1 MSSKPNSSNYNN
13 IIKFVDNIG
22 HTPRKHTKKTVFS
35 LVGVSIIILSIICSG
50 ALLTYFASIS
60 VDVSVE
66 GVIFVDGQEGA
77 TINEQVSCMVG
88 NINTTDHN
96 ISNEHTALTYKLDF
110 NVSGV
115 TEGMQVTILNET
127 FHQIDNITIPP
138 GQTVDFHIRYY
149 VLPDADPEDTYTAT
163 INIEYME
170 AV

>member
-1 MSSKPNSSNYNN
+1 M
-13 IIKFVDNIG
+13 DNIG

-35 LVGVSIIILSIICSG
+35 IIGVSIILVSIIGIGST
-50 ALLTYFASIS
+50 LQYFASIQI
-60 VDVSVE
+60 DVSVD

-77 TINEQVSCMVG
+77 TINENVQCMVG

-110 NVSGV
+110 NISGV

-127 FHQIDNITIPP
+127 FHQIDNISIPP
-138 GQTVDFHIRYY
+138 GSTVDFHIRYY
-149 VLPDADPEDTYTAT
+149 VLPDADPSDTYTAT
-163 INIEYME
+163 IQVEYLE